1 MGDKVDKQKAPKKYQ
16 RTECIAYKNVPHR
29 EGDFG
34 CGEQYVIPHSD
45 IDRFQVCGS
54 IISAPVKVGGY
65 KIATFVFFNNIVMN
79 TFTLLFF

>member
-34 CGEQYVIPHSD
+34 CGAQYVIPHSD

-54 IISAPVKVGGY
+54 IISAPVKGGGLQ
-65 KIATFVFFNNIVMN
+65 NSNICI
-79 TFTLLFF
+79 F